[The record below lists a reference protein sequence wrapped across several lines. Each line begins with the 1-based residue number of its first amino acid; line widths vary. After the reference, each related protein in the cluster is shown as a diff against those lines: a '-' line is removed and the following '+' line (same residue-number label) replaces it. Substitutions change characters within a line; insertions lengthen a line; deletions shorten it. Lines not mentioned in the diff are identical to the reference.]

1 MVRQTETASL
11 ITMTERAQSKML
23 DILSEKG
30 MDQPELRVFVAG
42 GGGCAGYQYGMSLA
56 DGRKDGDVVISQG
69 AITLLVDA
77 ESAPLVDGAEIDYI
91 EDTMQ
96 SGFAI
101 NNVNAPSGGGCT
113 CGHGNGGSTS
123 CC

>member
-1 MVRQTETASL
+1 MVRQTETGI

-23 DILSEKG
+23 DILREKG
-30 MDQPELRVFVAG
+30 MEQPELRVFVAG
-42 GGGCAGYQYGMSLA
+42 SGGCSGYQYGMSIA
-56 DGRKDGDVVISQG
+56 EGRKDGDLVVAQG
-69 AITLLVDA
+69 PITLLIDS

-113 CGHGNGGSTS
+113 CGHGGEPGPSA